1 MSLINDAL
9 KKAQKLQTP
18 QPASTPSPDPAGAR
32 PGQMRAAPRRAQPV
46 GFERMLVG
54 LAAVAV
60 LLVAVA
66 IGTML
71 LLRKGETPVV
81 ATAPHSAAPAQAA
94 PVRPVGLPSAKAAAA
109 PVPTP
114 SPPAASA
121 APPIN
126 PPPASATVS
135 NRQPQPAAATGA
147 DSPPP
152 AAASEPA
159 STVAVSLAPV
169 VTSSP
174 PANPATAGAAP
185 LPDAVPPASSASP
198 AVSVDVTAAPVMAAV
213 ETPPP
218 APRPVVSRQPAPP
231 RQDPKI
237 LVFIDKLKVLG
248 VRAAGSD
255 SKVLMSGR
263 VYRLNDI
270 VDYELGLRLT
280 GVGTTTLTF
289 LDENGVVYTKSL

>member
-71 LLRKGETPVV
+71 LLRKGETPIV

-121 APPIN
+121 APQIN
-126 PPPASATVS
+126 
-135 NRQPQPAAATGA
+135 
-147 DSPPP
+147 PPP

-185 LPDAVPPASSASP
+185 LPDAAPPASSASP
-198 AVSVDVTAAPVMAAV
+198 AVSVDVTPAPVMAAV

-289 LDENGVVYTKSL
+289 LDENGAVYTKSL

>member
-9 KKAQKLQTP
+9 KKAQKLQSP
-18 QPASTPSPDPAGAR
+18 QPASTPSPAPADAR
-32 PGQMRAAPRRAQPV
+32 PGQMRAAPRRPQPV

-54 LAAVAV
+54 LAALAV

-66 IGTML
+66 IGTVL

-81 ATAPHSAAPAQAA
+81 ATAPHRAVPAQTAPA
-94 PVRPVGLPSAKAAAA
+94 RPAGSPSVKAATA

-114 SPPAASA
+114 SPSA
-121 APPIN
+121 AAVAPEEN
-126 PPPASATVS
+126 PPPAAVTAFQPPPAVSEPAPTV
-135 NRQPQPAAATGA
+135 AL
-147 DSPPP
+147 SPPP
-152 AAASEPA
+152 I
-159 STVAVSLAPV
+159 

-174 PANPATAGAAP
+174 SANPAPAGAAAAP
-185 LPDAVPPASSASP
+185 LPDSAPPASSAPPS
-198 AVSVDVTAAPVMAAV
+198 VSVDVSQTPAPVTV
-213 ETPPP
+213 EGPPP

-231 RQDPKI
+231 RQDSKI

-248 VRAAGSD
+248 IRAAGTD

-289 LDENGVVYTKSL
+289 LDENGAVYTKSL